1 MHRLEFTMPK
11 KSPLSSLLL
20 LGAVSLSVGLAQGC
34 AADGASTSDESDVL
48 AQTVNPRPRDEGT
61 TPTTPTGPTVT
72 PTGRDTP
79 TTPPTTGP
87 TVTPTGPTVTPTGP
101 TITPTG
107 RDENPTT
114 PTTGPIVGNSSRIR
128 TSGTGCAA
136 GSVTSQLSSDGLTAT
151 LKLGQFALDVDGQ
164 ATAAADCL
172 INIRQRDLSYQ
183 YSVVQ
188 VYIDGYA
195 YLDGTSHGT
204 VLGRYWG
211 GGQAEPGWAAA
222 RTAGLKGP
230 RDWDWA
236 FVDDVVEADRSWS
249 VCGTG
254 EVNVA
259 ASVRLDNGGTSTSV
273 GYINAENVVVKL
285 AARPCTRS

>member
-1 MHRLEFTMPK
+1 
-11 KSPLSSLLL
+11 
-20 LGAVSLSVGLAQGC
+20 
-34 AADGASTSDESDVL
+34 VL

-61 TPTTPTGPTVT
+61 TAPTTGTTVT
-72 PTGRDTP
+72 PTGRDEGTP
-79 TTPPTTGP
+79 TTPTGTT
-87 TVTPTGPTVTPTGP
+87 V
-101 TITPTG
+101 TPTG

-114 PTTGPIVGNSSRIR
+114 GGPTITPGTTVTPGGRDENPTSPTTGPTVGNSSRIR

-136 GSVTSQLSSDGLTAT
+136 GTVTSQLSNDGLTAT
-151 LKLGQFALDVDGQ
+151 LKLAQFALDVDGQ
-164 ATAAADCL
+164 STAAADCL
-172 INIRQRDLSYQ
+172 INIRQRDLAYE

-204 VLGRYWG
+204 VFGRYWG
-211 GGQAEPGWAAA
+211 GGKAEPGWAAA

-249 VCGTG
+249 VCGSG

-259 ASVRLDNGGTSTSV
+259 ASVRLDNGGTSTSI

-285 AARPCTRS
+285 AGRPCTRS